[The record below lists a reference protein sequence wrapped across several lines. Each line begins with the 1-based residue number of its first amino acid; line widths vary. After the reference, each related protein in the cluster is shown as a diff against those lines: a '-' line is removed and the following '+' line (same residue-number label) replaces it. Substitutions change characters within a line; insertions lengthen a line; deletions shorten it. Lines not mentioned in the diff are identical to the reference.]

1 MKIERVQ
8 PFILHVPVTGNEIAD
23 STHRIDFW
31 GAPGVMI
38 ETDNGLTGYGYTG
51 THAHLPTD
59 KLITSCIAETY
70 APLLI
75 GEDPRETLYLW
86 QKLGRFPPVQW
97 VGRSGITHLAHS
109 AVDIALWDIKAK
121 AAGVPLWKLL
131 GGSQQKKVMAYNTDG
146 GWLNWPLD
154 KLINDARRSVEESGF
169 QGIKIK
175 VGSPNP
181 NDDLKRL
188 DAVRKTIG
196 PRIQLMV
203 DANGR
208 WDLPSAINYGRHFTE
223 YDVLWFE
230 EPLWYDDLAGHQAL
244 AQAIRTPIALGEQLY
259 MLDNFRDFIRAR
271 AVHFVQADA
280 TRLAGITEWW
290 QVADLA
296 LAFRLPVAAH
306 VGDMMQVHQHLAV
319 AHPACSVL
327 EYIPWLREC
336 FEEPATVKDGYYQ
349 VPQQPGAGTTPK
361 PAALA
366 QFNMLK

>member
-1 MKIERVQ
+1 MKIVRVQ

-31 GAPGVMI
+31 GSPGVMI

-97 VGRSGITHLAHS
+97 VGRSGITHLALS

-131 GGSQQKKVMAYNTDG
+131 GGSQQKRVMAYNTDG

-154 KLINDARRSVEESGF
+154 KLIDDARCSVEERGF

-175 VGSPNP
+175 VGSPDP

-188 DAVRKTIG
+188 DAVRRTIG
-196 PRIQLMV
+196 PHIQLMV

-208 WDLPSAINYGRHFTE
+208 WDLPTAINYGRHFAD

-244 AQAIRTPIALGEQLY
+244 AQAIRTLIALGEQLY
-259 MLDNFRDFIRAR
+259 TLDNFRDFIQVR

-290 QVADLA
+290 RVADLA

-306 VGDMMQVHQHLAV
+306 VGDMMQVHLQLAA

-349 VPQQPGAGTTPK
+349 IPQQPGAGTTPRH
-361 PAALA
+361 AALA
-366 QFNMLK
+366 QLHVLK